1 MYKENDKLPL
11 EEQMITGLPDIKTRT
26 ILVEDEFLVLA
37 TDGIW

>member
-11 EEQMITGLPDIKTRT
+11 EEQMITALPDIVTRT
-26 ILVEDEFLVLA
+26 ILEEDEFLVLA